1 MKNKV
6 GVMVFAFL
14 AMMMLVLQT
23 KASAL
28 PAAVITRQAG
38 EREEQ
43 DFAEREEVHQNYHLV
58 ANTRVEVVG
67 INGPV
72 EIETGVGTTAEV
84 HIVRSARTREELAYH
99 RIIVEHTLGSLMV
112 RGERESE
119 RDRENS
125 RQAKVRQRVRLV
137 LPRQVDL
144 TTRGVNGRLRV
155 GEIDGPVRVS
165 GINGAV
171 EVAHAASLSE
181 LSGINGSVGITIKE
195 LGASGMRI
203 SGINGRI
210 ELRFMGELNA
220 DLSVSGINGQ
230 VSTELPNVAL
240 TEAANVTLQSR
251 AGKLGSSNFRA
262 RIGAG
267 GAPITISG
275 VNGSLRLTR
284 ATIAAAQHFQ

>member
-6 GVMVFAFL
+6 NVMLLGFM

-23 KASAL
+23 NAGAL
-28 PAAVITRQAG
+28 SAAVITRQAG

-43 DFAEREEVHQNYHLV
+43 DFAEREEIHQNYQLSV
-58 ANTRVEVVG
+58 NTRVEVAG

-72 EIETGVGTTAEV
+72 EIETGAGTTAEA

-99 RIIVEHTLGSLMV
+99 RITVEHTPGSIMV
-112 RGERESE
+112 RGERENE

-144 TTRGVNGRLRV
+144 TVRGVNGRLRV
-155 GEIDGPVRVS
+155 GEIDGPLRVS

-181 LSGINGSVGITIKE
+181 LSGINGSVGLTIKE

-210 ELRFMGELNA
+210 ELRFTSELNA

-230 VSTELPNVAL
+230 VSTELPNATV
-240 TEAANVTLQSR
+240 TETANVTLHSR
-251 AGKLGSSNFRA
+251 AGKLSSSNFRA

-284 ATIAAAQHFQ
+284 AT